1 MNQRTL
7 QNVLYSTHIAL
18 VVIIPACVAFLTLT
32 RMHFRAEQER
42 SQFANF
48 PVQLAVQTEPG
59 EPIERLHALAN
70 SVNDI
75 DGVAQVDLVTPMPEW
90 NGDEEFEQEW
100 ASLWQANSASILY
113 VTAEPAADPV
123 STAGRLQNAISSLGV
138 FQTITWNHDDFHES
152 ENERQILRQH
162 RIHMTWML
170 LVLLIATSSGLV
182 LSYPLRFRRRF
193 VVRTGGG
200 GAGSQVNPESVWVYI
215 ILVHS
220 ILAAAVFVLLF
231 FLGYVTFA
239 FPLAPDGRPS
249 IFALFLQ
256 GVLCTAALTAAVSA
270 IGWWL
275 PADEIEAVNLLRP
288 PSIHWDNE
296 G

>member
-18 VVIIPACVAFLTLT
+18 VVILPACIAFLTLN

-42 SQFANF
+42 LQFANL
-48 PVQLAVQTEPG
+48 PVQLAVRTGPG
-59 EPIERLHALAN
+59 ERIERLNALAN
-70 SVNDI
+70 SINSI
-75 DGVAQVDLVTPMPEW
+75 DGVDHVNLVSPVPEW
-90 NGDEEFEQEW
+90 QGDEKYLDEW

-113 VTAEPAADPV
+113 ITAEHAADPV
-123 STAGRLQNAISSLGV
+123 SAANRLQEEISAFGP
-138 FQTITWNHDDFHES
+138 FQEIVWNQDDFQES
-152 ENERQILRQH
+152 ESERQILRQ
-162 RIHMTWML
+162 RRTHMTWML
-170 LVLLIATSSGLV
+170 LVLLLAASAGLA

-200 GAGSQVNPESVWVYI
+200 GAGSQVNPEKVWVAI
-215 ILVHS
+215 IFVHC
-220 ILAAAVFVLLF
+220 ILAVSVFVLLF
-231 FLGYVTFA
+231 FLGYVSFS
-239 FPLAPDGRPS
+239 FPLAPDGRPTV
-249 IFALFLQ
+249 FALFIQ

-288 PSIHWDNE
+288 PSIPWDRE